1 MTRTPSR
8 HRAIPGILAA
18 VSLAFGAGLFG
29 LTPLRAQTA
38 AGLSTQAAGASSTAN
53 AAMGVGTSV
62 GAAPQ
67 GGGTGLNLQSS
78 PAAMLEAARSAGQAS
93 GALQGVPPNGLALPV
108 PRGDQQASGA
118 VAAAAPSL
126 RTDLPPLG
134 MTGFQRLVGQTVG
147 RTVPL
152 FGYNLFEGTRFTSLT
167 DVPVPADYV
176 LGPGDEIDLKIWG
189 SIDLTL
195 RLQVDRQGQVMI
207 PRVGLVTVA
216 GTKADTLD
224 TVMRRHVSRTL
235 SSFELSATVGRT
247 RSIQVFVVGQAR
259 KPGTY
264 LVSSVSTLLGA
275 LFETGGPA
283 ATGSMRQIQLVRRGA
298 VVSTIDIYDFLLNG
312 KVEAD
317 MRLLAGDVIVIPPAG
332 PRVALVGALDGNGV
346 FELKGPSV
354 PLNELL
360 RLNGTRGLPQKVI
373 VERAVA
379 NPADGPSR
387 RVELPVTGAAVADY
401 PVLDGDIVSVLP
413 PNPNFSNAVT
423 LRGNVA
429 LPLRY
434 AHKPGMRI
442 SDVIPEPDAL
452 IDRSYYARKN
462 MLVQPTGETS
472 AQTKAQDPVVGVK
485 NTLSEVNWSYA
496 SIERLNRSDLRIEL
510 VPFNLRAAV
519 VDRDPTQN
527 LELQSGDVITV
538 YSVETIPVPA
548 SQRTRYVRV
557 SGEVARPGVYEVALG
572 DNLNTVLSKA
582 GGLTPQAY
590 PYGSVFTRE
599 SVRQQQ
605 QQNLEQTIRR
615 LQSES
620 ASSAQ
625 TLLQGR
631 AGESIDRAA
640 LLESQRRSEAMM
652 IERLQTLKAS
662 GRIAL
667 DLNPQKPVLPALQL
681 EDGDTLLVPQRPSF
695 VSIFGAVL
703 AESSFVHREGLTV
716 GDLLQRAGLGRD
728 ADLNHVLVIRADGSV
743 EGSPTGSMASL
754 LRSGVSGFTLFPG
767 DTVFV
772 PEKLD
777 KRSPTDRFWQNAKDF
792 TQLLYQLGLG
802 AAAIKT
808 LRN

>member
-1 MTRTPSR
+1 
-8 HRAIPGILAA
+8 
-18 VSLAFGAGLFG
+18 
-29 LTPLRAQTA
+29 
-38 AGLSTQAAGASSTAN
+38 
-53 AAMGVGTSV
+53 
-62 GAAPQ
+62 
-67 GGGTGLNLQSS
+67 
-78 PAAMLEAARSAGQAS
+78 
-93 GALQGVPPNGLALPV
+93 
-108 PRGDQQASGA
+108 
-118 VAAAAPSL
+118 
-126 RTDLPPLG
+126 

-346 FELKGPSV
+346 FELKGPSA